1 MALLTLV
8 LTLPSES
15 ILYFLPSLPA
25 TLGSFQLC
33 WWTGSFSCRDFVHVI
48 PTLGDDL
55 DQLLCPVNSTS
66 SSDMGFPDVS
76 AIKNQPINARDVRSI
91 PGSERF
97 PGEGNGKPFQYSYL
111 ENPIDRGARWA
122 TVHGLAR
129 VRHNLATKQQH
140 LQTASQ
146 VSFSQQSTS

>member
-1 MALLTLV
+1 MALLTLL

-25 TLGSFQLC
+25 ALGSFHLC
-33 WWTGSFSCRDFVHVI
+33 WWIGSFSCRDFVHII

-55 DQLLCPVNSTS
+55 DQLLCPINSTS

-76 AIKNQPINARDVRSI
+76 AVKNQPANARDVCLI
-91 PGSERF
+91 PGSERS

-111 ENPIDRGARWA
+111 ENPIDRRARWA
-122 TVHGLAR
+122 TVHGVAR
-129 VRHNLATKQQH
+129 VRHSLATKQQH
-140 LQTASQ
+140 LQMASQ
-146 VSFSQQSTS
+146 VSFSQKSTS